1 MIFCFLTLQKET
13 DDNLTLLF
21 VLFFPGQTARYST
34 RYKNGG
40 IAKYF
45 AIPPKQ
51 IHRYAAPRFS
61 SLLLL
66 LAHQYIDQR
75 TNES

>member
-1 MIFCFLTLQKET
+1 MTFCFLTLQKET
-13 DDNLTLLF
+13 DDKLAPASLDK
-21 VLFFPGQTARYST
+21 GQTARYST